1 MKNLISGMMYGK
13 SNKANGL
20 MALIVVS
27 LIALGCTCGKGFE
40 ELTKKDSSG
49 PSNSS
54 SGTPTTGTPK
64 REINYTKAD
73 ASKKEIPSD
82 AEMQDIVRT
91 TMLDF
96 NDAIK
101 AADFTDFHSTVSKLW
116 QRQTNPEK
124 MKTSFQTFITGRTD
138 ISVIS
143 AMDATF
149 TSPAKIEKRIGMN
162 MLDVKGEY
170 ATSPIRT
177 TFELQYVPEGK
188 EWKLAL
194 IKVVAPIKK

>member
-1 MKNLISGMMYGK
+1 
-13 SNKANGL
+13 
-20 MALIVVS
+20 
-27 LIALGCTCGKGFE
+27 
-40 ELTKKDSSG
+40 
-49 PSNSS
+49 
-54 SGTPTTGTPK
+54 
-64 REINYTKAD
+64 
-73 ASKKEIPSD
+73 
-82 AEMQDIVRT
+82 MQDIVRT